1 MVESLEAQLS
11 PPIAVCD
18 EDAEL
23 PRCLMPQQ
31 FWLCDFL
38 PTASHAA
45 VEPGLGGPQRLAK
58 VLMPRWVR
66 EVSRAQQRDALPS
79 RPPGE
84 RVQAEVSTAGAGVLR
99 VDVQIRDERVVR
111 GHAASCH
118 TFLVDQETPRRVL
131 AG

>member
-31 FWLCDFL
+31 FWLCNFL

-45 VEPGLGGPQRLAK
+45 VQPGLGGHLASLK
-58 VLMPRWVR
+58 
-66 EVSRAQQRDALPS
+66 
-79 RPPGE
+79 
-84 RVQAEVSTAGAGVLR
+84 LR
-99 VDVQIRDERVVR
+99 
-111 GHAASCH
+111 G
-118 TFLVDQETPRRVL
+118 L
-131 AG
+131 G